1 MKNLLLIRHA
11 KSSWKNPDL
20 DDHDRPLNKRGER
33 DRITM
38 TEFLADSGASI
49 ELIRSSSAL
58 RALRFAEA
66 ISESTGV
73 ELISDP
79 DLYTFSTDRLVE
91 LIRELDDG
99 LNTVAVVGHNPA
111 ITLTVNRLT
120 GADLDNVPTAGI
132 AVLSFNLAHW
142 AEADDGKAEL
152 VYFQAP
158 KMLARAAGS

>member
-1 MKNLLLIRHA
+1 MA
-11 KSSWKNPDL
+11 
-20 DDHDRPLNKRGER
+20 
-33 DRITM
+33 
-38 TEFLADSGASI
+38 EFLAESRESI

-73 ELISDP
+73 ELVSDP
-79 DLYTFSTDRLVE
+79 DLYTFSTDRMVD
-91 LIRELDDG
+91 LIRQLDDG
-99 LNTVAVVGHNPA
+99 LNTIALVGHNPA

-132 AVLSFNLAHW
+132 AVLSFNLGHW
-142 AEADDGKAEL
+142 ADVGDGKAEL

-158 KMLARAAGS
+158 KMLARATGS